1 MPVDRQ
7 ALRASL
13 RRSLGRTLAF
23 GFGAALAIAAL
34 VGTAAVIAGGAHRE
48 AIAVV
53 VVAMLIGGGLAG
65 FLALR
70 LLVTTLANLS
80 ARPVELLLEQPYV
93 EADLGSETLHWL
105 EARALRS
112 TEIEE
117 DIFALR
123 RIMRRAARRSGEA
136 MDALAKAKDAASQQS
151 LAKSQFLAKMSHE
164 LRTPLNAILGYATLL
179 HEDAVETENGS
190 AVADLER
197 IQLAGRNLLTVI
209 NDILDLA
216 KIDSGAG
223 AVNRQVINTRE
234 LVEAVVAA
242 SDVAT
247 ENGNRFELTLA
258 EDVGIIIGDGTKLRQ
273 CLLNLLSNASKFTRN
288 GRIALSVTSSQNG
301 GVPAVEFCIRD
312 TGIGIDA
319 ADLPHLFDA
328 FSQVREDELRRGGVG
343 LGLAITRRLAR
354 KMGGDCSAESV
365 KNVGSTFRLTVPLS
379 PAAQEQEKLAERAVP
394 QKPQAIHQ
402 DAMPC
407 ALVIDDDESTLD
419 LVRRWIEPM
428 GFNVLTALNGEQGM
442 AMARQHRP
450 DLILLDALLPGR
462 TGYEIVADMRGD
474 PAVCGIPVI
483 LITVDDDRARG
494 IESGACDYL
503 RKPLSEASLREAV
516 EIYRRRESG
525 DVLVIEDDDDAAELV
540 KRSVEQAG
548 YSTRRAS
555 TGLEGIAM
563 AIDRPPAA
571 IVLDVRLPEL
581 DGFGVIE
588 RLASAD
594 GLGKVPLVIV
604 SGCDLTLAQ
613 HRKLAAAGHRFFTKG
628 TATPRE
634 IAQSIRDMVA

>member
-1 MPVDRQ
+1 MPLDRQ
-7 ALRASL
+7 ALRVSL
-13 RRSLGRTLAF
+13 RQSLGRPLAL
-23 GFGAALAIAAL
+23 GFGAALVIAAL
-34 VGTAAVIAGGAHRE
+34 VGTAAVLAGGIHRE
-48 AIAVV
+48 AIAIAA
-53 VVAMLIGGGLAG
+53 VAMLVGGGLAG
-65 FLALR
+65 FMALR

-93 EADLGSETLHWL
+93 EKDLGSETLHWL

-123 RIMRRAARRSGEA
+123 RIMRRAARRSGDAMEA
-136 MDALAKAKDAASQQS
+136 LEKAKDAASQQS

-179 HEDAVETENGS
+179 HEDALETENGS

-216 KIDSGAG
+216 KIESGAS

-234 LVEAVVAA
+234 LVEAAVAA

-247 ENGNRFELTLA
+247 ENGNSFELSFA
-258 EDVGIIIGDGTKLRQ
+258 DDVGIIIGDGPKVRQ
-273 CLLNLLSNASKFTRN
+273 CLLNLLSNAGKFTRN
-288 GRIALSVTSSQNG
+288 GKITLSVTSSQDG
-301 GVPAVEFCIRD
+301 GVPAVEFCLTD
-312 TGIGIDA
+312 TGIGIDGR
-319 ADLPHLFDA
+319 DLPHLFDA
-328 FSQVREDELRRGGVG
+328 FSQVQEDEVRRGGIG

-354 KMGGDCSAESV
+354 KMGGDCSVESV
-365 KNVGSTFRLTVPLS
+365 KNVGSSFRLTVPLS
-379 PAAQEQEKLAERAVP
+379 PAAQEQEKLAQGAATQRP
-394 QKPQAIHQ
+394 PAIHQ

-442 AMARQHRP
+442 AMARERRP

-474 PAVCGIPVI
+474 PLVSQIPVI
-483 LITVDDDRARG
+483 LVTVDDDRARG

-516 EIYRRRESG
+516 EIYRRRETG

-555 TGLEGIAM
+555 TGLEGLAM

-594 GLGKVPLVIV
+594 GLGNVPLVIV
-604 SGCDLTLAQ
+604 SGCELTLAQ